1 MANLSNGFVCLMG
14 MGTVFIGL
22 ICIVFLCQAMSAI
35 IKHFEKGPE
44 VMTLSAKQV
53 SGQASETSAPIENRQ
68 ELVAAI
74 SAVLAEELGEEVT
87 ALRILSIKKI

>member
-14 MGTVFIGL
+14 IGTVFIGL

-35 IKHFEKGPE
+35 IMHFEKGSEARGPSE
-44 VMTLSAKQV
+44 EQV
-53 SGQASETSAPIENRQ
+53 AEIAAPIENRQ

-74 SAVLAEELGEEVT
+74 SAVLAEEMGEEVT